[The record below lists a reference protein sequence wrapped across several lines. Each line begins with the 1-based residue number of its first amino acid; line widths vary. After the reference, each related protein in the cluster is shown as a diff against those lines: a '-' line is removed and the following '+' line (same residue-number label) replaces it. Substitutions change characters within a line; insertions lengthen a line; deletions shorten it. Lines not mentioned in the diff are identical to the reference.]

1 MCIRDRAKH
10 PLIDEQYVVA
20 NTYEIKEP
28 YRSLLITGSNTGG
41 KTVTLKT
48 IGLFVV
54 MTMCGMAV
62 SAQEAIIPVFNG
74 VYVNIGD
81 DQSIAES
88 LSTFSSHISQL
99 AAICHKADA
108 NSLVLLDELG
118 NGTDPKEGEPLAVA
132 ILEELSRRRATI
144 IATRCV

>member
-1 MCIRDRAKH
+1 MDNQHHHLYLKQAKH

-81 DQSIAES
+81 DQSIADG
-88 LSTFSSHISQL
+88 F
-99 AAICHKADA
+99 CFC
-108 NSLVLLDELG
+108 
-118 NGTDPKEGEPLAVA
+118 
-132 ILEELSRRRATI
+132 SRRY
-144 IATRCV
+144 V